1 MAKKEEIQKSLI
13 VDVNKSLSDK
23 ISLVSQLQ
31 DQMSQILKI
40 YKEKGT
46 LDKLSLDNV
55 KAVATATRAMKSE
68 YDSVKEVQKDIAKN
82 AKLQNDL
89 ERQKLA
95 LYKQGGESLKDEM
108 TSFKN
113 KENAVKRA
121 EDILAKY
128 VKQQQLGVKGA
139 DKLVA
144 RAQAN
149 VSIQQKNYSN
159 AIDILT
165 PEAEQVRLL
174 EQAAQLNED
183 NNQIL
188 QEQLRT
194 RKNLENAE
202 KGLVTLTG
210 NLGKLFDKIGL
221 SGVGKVFTE
230 SAEKSKKMI
239 YEATNGGQTTI
250 STFAKM
256 KIAASSFGAA
266 LKVALGPMAM
276 IGLIVSLFSKAKNLA
291 KESGEY
297 VKKLDQQTADFG
309 RSLGISGR
317 KAAALTNE
325 ARSMG
330 AAMGMTSDMATQ
342 SAGAI
347 YGALEGAEKVSSK
360 TLNTFMKL
368 NVFAGMSADNLASI
382 YKLSKLTGQ
391 PAEKTAEAMAS
402 TARESIKANK
412 VNISMKQVMDGVSK
426 VSATMKLNF
435 GGSAEGLTKA
445 FIQSKKLGLEL
456 SKVDDIASSL
466 LNIEDSIA
474 AEMEAELMTGKEL
487 NLEKAR
493 EAALNNKNG
502 ELMTEIANQFGSIEE
517 FQNMN
522 RASQES
528 FAKAIGMSRDGLA
541 DMLVSSKENE
551 AKNTDLVDTQ
561 QQSLATMQ
569 SQASIGEQ
577 MAVTDEA
584 RLAAAIPLGKEQLKL
599 EESMKRLETIGTQII
614 SNFAAPMLEKMVAV
628 VDKVV
633 ELIDRFKA
641 ARAEGNGI
649 FDSITKVW
657 QATDTFGKVLL
668 GVVGILTTIKGIMFV
683 VNTYQKIANG
693 FATAKVGIQ
702 KLLNIELVK
711 EGAQM
716 LKNGARAALDF
727 VKTVGTAIMKAI
739 SSLASI
745 PVIGFGLGIAAGAT
759 IAGLAAKYMNDGV
772 ISPKSGGSGYGDRVL
787 YGPEGAISFNNK
799 DTIVAGTNL
808 FGDDVMSGPTE
819 SISMGGGALLQEMKA
834 IKAVM
839 NQILNHEGTV
849 YLDGSKVGKALTL
862 SGYRM

>member
-1 MAKKEEIQKSLI
+1 MATSEETR
-13 VDVNKSLSDK
+13 NKNLREANELLSESIDLAGTLSDK
-23 ISLVSQLQ
+23 MNFFYKQS
-31 DQMSQILKI
+31 
-40 YKEKGT
+40 KEKYFQ
-46 LDKLSLDNV
+46 DKQSVDLTKKLVDFTKVLASQY
-55 KAVATATRAMKSE
+55 E
-68 YDSVKEVQKDIAKN
+68 SVKDVEKDIAKS
-82 AKLQNDL
+82 KKIQNEIARQQLSL
-89 ERQKLA
+89 ERTIGQEGKNRIKQIKDQKQLEKD
-95 LYKQGGESLKDEM
+95 LTKQLEKAREE
-108 TSFKN
+108 
-113 KENAVKRA
+113 ENAGVRGARQRA
-121 EDILAKY
+121 NSLA
-128 VKQQQLGVKGA
+128 QQVIN
-139 DKLVA
+139 A
-144 RAQAN
+144 RSLN
-149 VSIQQKNYSN
+149 QQYQENLSSEERQYMM
-159 AIDILT
+159 
-165 PEAEQVRLL
+165 L
-174 EQAAQLNED
+174 EQTGEVIERNNAYLN
-183 NNQIL
+183 
-188 QEQLRT
+188 EQLRI
-194 RKNLENAE
+194 RKNIENAE

-210 NLGKLFDKIGL
+210 NLGKAFDKIGL
-221 SGVGKVFTE
+221 SGIGKVFTD
-230 SAEKSKKMI
+230 SAEKSKKLI
-239 YEATNGGQTTI
+239 YEATDGGKKTI
-250 STFAKM
+250 GTFTKM
-256 KIAASSFGAA
+256 KIAANSFGAA
-266 LKVALGPMAM
+266 LKVALGPMA
-276 IGLIVSLFSKAKNLA
+276 ILGLIVSLFNKAKEVA

-330 AAMGMTSDMATQ
+330 AAMGITTEMATQ
-342 SAGAI
+342 SSEAI
-347 YGALEGAEKVSSK
+347 YTSLEGAEKVSSK
-360 TLNTFMKL
+360 TLTTFMKL

-435 GGSAEGLTKA
+435 GGSAEGLTRA

-456 SKVDDIASSL
+456 SKVDEIASNL

-493 EAALNNKNG
+493 EAALNNDNAT
-502 ELMTEIANQFGSIEE
+502 LMSEIANQFGSIED
-517 FQNMN
+517 FQKMN
-522 RASQES
+522 RVQQES
-528 FAKAIGMSRDGLA
+528 FAKSIGMSRDGLA

-561 QQSLATMQ
+561 QQSLAAMQ
-569 SQASIGEQ
+569 SQASTAEK
-577 MAVTDEA
+577 MAVQDEA
-584 RLAAAIPLGKEQLKL
+584 RLAAAGNLGKEQLKL
-599 EESMKRLETIGTQII
+599 EENMKKLELLGTQIV
-614 SNFAAPMLEKMVAV
+614 NTFAAPMLEKVVAI

-657 QATDTFGKVLL
+657 QATDTFGKVLM
-668 GVVGILTTIKGIMFV
+668 GVVGTLTAIKGIMFLI
-683 VNTYQKIANG
+683 NTYQNIRLG
-693 FATAKVGIQ
+693 VQ
-702 KLLNIELVK
+702 KLINIEMIK

-716 LKNGARAALDF
+716 IKNGARAALDF
-727 VKTVGTAIMKAI
+727 AKSVGTAIMKAI
-739 SSLASI
+739 SSLSSI

-772 ISPKSGGSGYGDRVL
+772 ISPSQGKGGYGNRVM

-808 FGDDVMSGPTE
+808 FGDDVVSGPKE
-819 SISMGGGALLQEMKA
+819 SVSMGGGALLQEMKE
-834 IKAVM
+834 IKAIM
-839 NQILNHEGTV
+839 SQILHKEGNVT
-849 YLDGSKVGKALTL
+849 LDGSKVGKALTL